1 MAFFPALGHGGAH
14 DGADAEHDEG
24 RNQSQ
29 QGELIIHAPH
39 FVQGHQAENQSVKEH
54 QDTITKTFLDGI
66 NIIGVKAHQ
75 VADLVNLVILLRKLA
90 AVVKH
95 PLAQVGSNPH
105 SGAEKADT
113 PQKAPNDHEHHDPDH
128 GQADVLQ
135 QNLFGKGQG
144 LAVYDHLPQVDP
156 VDDQTVKLGDQQL
169 DIVNH

>member
-24 RNQSQ
+24 RDQSQ
-29 QGELIIHAPH
+29 QGKLIIHAPH

-90 AVVKH
+90 
-95 PLAQVGSNPH
+95 
-105 SGAEKADT
+105 EEADA

-169 DIVNH
+169 DIVNR

>member
-1 MAFFPALGHGGAH
+1 MR
-14 DGADAEHDEG
+14 G
-24 RNQSQ
+24 RDQSQ

-105 SGAEKADT
+105 SGAEKQIRHKKRPMTMSTTIQIMGRQMCCSKTSLVKGRVWPFTTTCPRLT
-113 PQKAPNDHEHHDPDH
+113 P
-128 GQADVLQ
+128 LM
-135 QNLFGKGQG
+135 
-144 LAVYDHLPQVDP
+144 
-156 VDDQTVKLGDQQL
+156 TRR
-169 DIVNH
+169 